1 MTDTLPSALP
11 DDAIFCTP
19 VKRHAARLDARLTM
33 SSVAIV
39 SAHGDIDG
47 TNANTLTEYA
57 LANVVRCRGLI
68 LDLSCLEFFGTEG
81 FSALHRVSVCCAR
94 VGIGWAVVAG
104 AAVSRLLRICDP
116 HGLLPAVDTV
126 YAALASLRDQPQL
139 RQEHLESI
147 HTSGCAAPLARRA
160 TAHNA
165 VTTSADQTQSRRPYS
180 S

>member
-94 VGIGWAVVAG
+94 GN
-104 AAVSRLLRICDP
+104 RLGGGSWCCGLPTPTNLR
-116 HGLLPAVDTV
+116 PARLVTRRRHC
-126 YAALASLRDQPQL
+126 LCG
-139 RQEHLESI
+139 
-147 HTSGCAAPLARRA
+147 SG
-160 TAHNA
+160 
-165 VTTSADQTQSRRPYS
+165 
-180 S
+180 